1 MDPTAAATKVGYDLI
16 ERYGVSYLG
25 WILAA
30 VLLWLLV
37 RLVYVVIGIVK
48 ENSIAMTK
56 LSERI
61 ESRRDG

>member
-1 MDPTAAATKVGYDLI
+1 MDPVTATKAGYDLI
-16 ERYGVSYLG
+16 ERYGVAYLG
-25 WILAA
+25 WILSV
-30 VLLWLLV
+30 VLLYLLV
-37 RLVYVVIGIVK
+37 RLGYVVIGIVK

>member
-1 MDPTAAATKVGYDLI
+1 MDPAATTKFGYDLI
-16 ERYGVSYLG
+16 ERYGVAYLG
-25 WILAA
+25 WILSA

-48 ENSIAMTK
+48 ENTIAMTK